1 MKITK
6 IQERYYHYQRCVIRL
21 KDAINRDLTDDIV
34 LAAVVK
40 IYEMTIEL
48 GWKVM
53 RDFLEYQGVDTPL
66 RGSRDVIRSAFKA
79 YIHIDSP
86 LWLKMIEDR
95 NKIIHEYDEEYSR
108 ALANIIEDRYLA
120 EFENTAHIM
129 KGLLDKLE

>member
-6 IQERYYHYQRCVIRL
+6 MQERYYHYQRCVIRL

-34 LAAVVK
+34 LTAVIK
-40 IYEMTIEL
+40 TFEMTIEL

-79 YIHIDSP
+79 YIHIDAP

-95 NKIIHEYDEEYSR
+95 NKIVHEYDEEHSR
-108 ALANIIEDRYLA
+108 ILANIIKDRYLA
-120 EFENTAHIM
+120 EFENTAHMM
-129 KGLLDKLE
+129 KELLDKLE